1 MTVKERWDDKLF
13 SKSADSQ
20 IKQFIM
26 FYDID
31 TFLSSVILRRCSDVI
46 NKNNFFC
53 QVWIVERGSMG
64 LRDLQWA
71 MERKRGR
78 GLLAA
83 ETEPR
88 PRAEIRPPAGLR
100 EGGRPPL
107 HVRREQEWQRQQ
119 NTDLDSVLVMEIRKR
134 QFREKSSDPLA
145 ALVFLQTEV
154 SSEDKEEQREFQ
166 TLAHEE

>member
-46 NKNNFFC
+46 NRNNFFC

-71 MERKRGR
+71 MERKRGC

-145 ALVFLQTEV
+145 ALGFLQTEV
-154 SSEDKEEQREFQ
+154 SSKDKEEQREFQ